1 MIGNVEAN
9 GSSTLISVNKAP
21 HVSSTR
27 RGPSTPPRYTENGPM
42 NIIAALNDVLS
53 QEALSTPRCNAPRK
67 SARPTL
73 SNRPVQAAIVAPS
86 STPKT
91 PKVGCVVTSDETAAD
106 AVGVV
111 EAEGVLKI
119 EAPPHSHSCQRSFPK
134 HGPLPLWTVP
144 AATCPATDVLDPA
157 QSLPVFAA
165 RPWCNSQLRY
175 REAAA
180 QI

>member
-53 QEALSTPRCNAPRK
+53 QEASSTPRCKAPRK
-67 SARPTL
+67 SGRPTL
-73 SNRPVQAAIVAPS
+73 SNRPVKVAVIAPS

-91 PKVGCVVTSDETAAD
+91 PNIGWVVTDEATAAD

-111 EAEGVLKI
+111 EVEGVLKI
-119 EAPPHSHSCQRSFPK
+119 EGPPP
-134 HGPLPLWTVP
+134 
-144 AATCPATDVLDPA
+144 
-157 QSLPVFAA
+157 
-165 RPWCNSQLRY
+165 
-175 REAAA
+175 
-180 QI
+180 